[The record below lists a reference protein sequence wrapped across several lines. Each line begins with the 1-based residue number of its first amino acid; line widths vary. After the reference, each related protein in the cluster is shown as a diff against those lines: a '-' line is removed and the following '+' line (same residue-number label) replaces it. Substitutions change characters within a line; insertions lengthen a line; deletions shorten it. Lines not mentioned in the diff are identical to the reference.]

1 MNALQK
7 AVPEALLL
15 QEAAPSRPLAA
26 PSRPLAAPMGGGAG
40 MPANMSRVSV
50 QASQRVSD
58 MGMQLLPRHDLVA
71 ATGSDTCCNPEE
83 AVSITRDIQQCA
95 QQARGLERQA
105 VLEQWHPIPDLAAGQ
120 GRSIAQAFG
129 RDHPFPFHSKAS
141 ID

>member
-1 MNALQK
+1 
-7 AVPEALLL
+7 
-15 QEAAPSRPLAA
+15 
-26 PSRPLAAPMGGGAG
+26 
-40 MPANMSRVSV
+40 MPANMSLVPV

-58 MGMQLLPRHDLVA
+58 MDMQLLPRHDLFA
-71 ATGSDTCCNPEE
+71 ATGSDTCGNPEE

-120 GRSIAQAFG
+120 GRSITQALG
-129 RDHPFPFHSKAS
+129 RDHPFPFYSKAS